1 MKLFFLALILV
12 SEYGW
17 KQLLDGSFNYWGYR
31 FIVQATILFSF
42 SLFFRPS
49 PLLFLVALGG
59 AWLGTIELVEK
70 HIKNQG
76 FRCAWRLLCFGL
88 LFGYGLFWQPIG
100 NGIYFSLAKLIKP
113 EIIAV
118 FLLLGPPA
126 NYLIRTFLGKTDHQI
141 QEDSQMDSQTLR
153 AGRSIGMLERWL
165 LVLLLLCGYSEGLA
179 FVLAIKSL
187 VRFRQFEQ
195 PHFAEYYLL
204 GTMYSVFIALIAVVF
219 LQRRV
224 LKCI

>member
-31 FIVQATILFSF
+31 FIVQATIISSF
-42 SLFFRPS
+42 FLFFRPS

-76 FRCAWRLLCFGL
+76 FRCAWRLICFGL
-88 LFGYGLFWQPIG
+88 LLSYGLLWQPIG

-141 QEDSQMDSQTLR
+141 QEDSQMDSQTAQSKMMIPPKEL
-153 AGRSIGMLERWL
+153 
-165 LVLLLLCGYSEGLA
+165 
-179 FVLAIKSL
+179 
-187 VRFRQFEQ
+187 Q
-195 PHFAEYYLL
+195 PHIGDYAM
-204 GTMYSVFIALIAVVF
+204 GIASPSGYQKTRKV
-219 LQRRV
+219 
-224 LKCI
+224 

>member
-17 KQLLDGSFNYWGYR
+17 KQLLDRSFNYWGYR
-31 FIVQATILFSF
+31 FIVQASIISF
-42 SLFFRPS
+42 FFLFFRPS

-118 FLLLGPPA
+118 FFTFRSACKLPNSYFFRKNRPPDSRRFTNGFPNPPCRKKYRNA
-126 NYLIRTFLGKTDHQI
+126 RALAACTITF
-141 QEDSQMDSQTLR
+141 MR
-153 AGRSIGMLERWL
+153 
-165 LVLLLLCGYSEGLA
+165 
-179 FVLAIKSL
+179 
-187 VRFRQFEQ
+187 
-195 PHFAEYYLL
+195 
-204 GTMYSVFIALIAVVF
+204 VF
-219 LQRRV
+219 RRV
-224 LKCI
+224 GICASNKIFSSFPAV